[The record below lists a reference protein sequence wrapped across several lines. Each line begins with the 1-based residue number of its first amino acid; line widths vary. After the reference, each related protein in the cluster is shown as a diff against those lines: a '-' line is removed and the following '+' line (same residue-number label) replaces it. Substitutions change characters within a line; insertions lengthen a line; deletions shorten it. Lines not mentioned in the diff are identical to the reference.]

1 MKKMI
6 TATFITWEELIL
18 DGKMKDGGK
27 CYFENIVIFHRSQ
40 IPDYNQVIEAEL
52 ELAKLE
58 KTVKK

>member
-27 CYFENIVIFHRSQ
+27 CYFEDIVIFHRSQ

-52 ELAKLE
+52 ELE
-58 KTVKK
+58 NGRE